1 MSTQKR
7 PGLIW
12 ACAVLTIA
20 AANQL
25 LWNLWHA
32 FDTGMPHP
40 LAVAT
45 GAVPVLLALGTSAL
59 AARVRCGNVQ
69 RTLTYGVMLA
79 AIGISILAQ
88 YDLLM
93 HWMGSKAV
101 AVLFPTVGDL
111 ATLIALHVLIAEPV
125 PVLVATAVPTSEP
138 VVELN
143 HAAEPVAEPEREP
156 EPLSSPEVICVGR
169 DGLFQVRGLGPVPSA
184 EVQANRLR
192 WEEVPLGGSG
202 GTEVNL
208 EQVRRGS
215 HSQVLGG
222 GEPEPRE
229 VRAEPAEVQV
239 PVQVPAQVP
248 VPAQVSVQLPVPVP
262 VPVQVPAQV
271 ANQRNRRADQVQAV
285 RNLIEERG
293 YDAVT
298 LAVVQAE
305 LKIAKTTAFHRL
317 RDARAQWNAAQ
328 ARTGTDDA

>member
-111 ATLIALHVLIAEPV
+111 ATLIALHVLIADPV
-125 PVLVATAVPTSEP
+125 PVRVAAPVRTKEKTRTTTVRTAQP
-138 VVELN
+138 VICERSIGTPYVRAPQGVLRAVRNEQY
-143 HAAEPVAEPEREP
+143 VPERT
-156 EPLSSPEVICVGR
+156 G
-169 DGLFQVRGLGPVPSA
+169 
-184 EVQANRLR
+184 
-192 WEEVPLGGSG
+192 EE
-202 GTEVNL
+202 T
-208 EQVRRGS
+208 RT
-215 HSQVLGG
+215 
-222 GEPEPRE
+222 PEPRTPSGE
-229 VRAEPAEVQV
+229 PRTAEHAARTRAVVSARTTRTDQVSAPVRGVREGRAHWVEVLADEIRTARTEGRTWEPAYVELEARTGWGRSWCEKTVRAAREA
-239 PVQVPAQVP
+239 A
-248 VPAQVSVQLPVPVP
+248 
-262 VPVQVPAQV
+262 
-271 ANQRNRRADQVQAV
+271 
-285 RNLIEERG
+285 EERTG
-293 YDAVT
+293 T
-298 LAVVQAE
+298 
-305 LKIAKTTAFHRL
+305 
-317 RDARAQWNAAQ
+317 
-328 ARTGTDDA
+328 RTGTDDA